1 MGVTLDL
8 VFLGFNDAGKEI
20 YDWLVEQ
27 EEVNVKALLT
37 TKEQL
42 KLVKEIEP
50 DLAVSVGYRHIV
62 PKEII
67 QIPERGILNL
77 HPSYLPYGRGA
88 NPNVWS
94 IVDEDPA
101 GITFHFMDES
111 LDTGEI
117 IAQERVDKN
126 FSDTGKDL
134 HKRLEEAQVK
144 LFKETWPDIVD
155 NPIETESQERD
166 EGTYHKS
173 AEFDEICELDLD
185 KEYKVE
191 EFLNIL
197 RALTFPPYKNAY
209 VEKNGEKYY
218 IEIDIEKAEESE

>member
-1 MGVTLDL
+1 MTLDL

-20 YDWLVEQ
+20 YDWLIDQ

-42 KLVKEIEP
+42 KLVRQIEP
-50 DLAVSVGYRHIV
+50 DIAISVGYRHIV
-62 PKEII
+62 PEDII
-67 QIPERGILNL
+67 EIPERGILNL

-101 GITFHFMDES
+101 GVTLHFMNES

-134 HKRLEEAQVK
+134 HKRLEEAQVE
-144 LFKETWPDIVD
+144 LFKENWPDIID
-155 NPIETESQERD
+155 NSIETEAQQRD

-173 AEFDEICELDLD
+173 TEFDELCEIDLD
-185 KEYKVE
+185 KEYRVE

-218 IEIDIEKAEESE
+218 IELNIEKAERSE